1 MLYLA
6 DTKGVYSPEV
16 ITDMATAFD
25 RVCQF
30 FPELANGNDE
40 VRQQWPSE
48 TDRFRKIDGIVR
60 L

>member
-30 FPELANGNDE
+30 LPELANGNDE
-40 VRQQWPSE
+40 VRQQWRE